1 MAHITA
7 NKNSVP
13 NEPLSPSLTSGLRV
27 GTPAVTSRGMKEDDM
42 VKIADMIADI
52 VEGGES
58 AIESVKARAIA
69 LCDEHPIYKDAV
81 TL

>member
-1 MAHITA
+1 MFYRRM
-7 NKNSVP
+7 NVN
-13 NEPLSPSLTSGLRV
+13 GLCSDV
-27 GTPAVTSRGMKEDDM
+27 
-42 VKIADMIADI
+42 

-69 LCDEHPIYKDAV
+69 LCDEHPIYKDVV

>member
-1 MAHITA
+1 
-7 NKNSVP
+7 
-13 NEPLSPSLTSGLRV
+13 
-27 GTPAVTSRGMKEDDM
+27 M

-69 LCDEHPIYKDAV
+69 LCDAHPIYKDAV
-81 TL
+81 ML